1 MTVLLDLLAEEY
13 IQRWSPV
20 EVRCPPGDHIRL
32 AQSLL
37 FFYFLLVGSIT
48 IKALQARS
56 FLDTHRP
63 LLAIMRGLNNLVF
76 PCKIGRQISTREKKK
91 MEFTVYTWKSFCLVS
106 RTEVYTCCVVL
117 TNNTSEEKVLVGRK
131 SETHFGLKQQYVVG
145 MEWTVREFISFNSS
159 QAWHD
164 W

>member
-20 EVRCPPGDHIRL
+20 EVRCPPEDHIRL
-32 AQSLL
+32 AQSLF

-63 LLAIMRGLNNLVF
+63 LLAIMRRLNNLVF
-76 PCKIGRQISTREKKK
+76 PCKIGRQISTREKKNGIHRVHVK
-91 MEFTVYTWKSFCLVS
+91 IFL
-106 RTEVYTCCVVL
+106 
-117 TNNTSEEKVLVGRK
+117 
-131 SETHFGLKQQYVVG
+131 FG
-145 MEWTVREFISFNSS
+145 F
-159 QAWHD
+159 
-164 W
+164 

>member
-63 LLAIMRGLNNLVF
+63 LLAIMRRLNNLVF

-91 MEFTVYTWKSFCLVS
+91 WNSPCTRENLSVWFLGQRCTHAVS
-106 RTEVYTCCVVL
+106 C
-117 TNNTSEEKVLVGRK
+117 
-131 SETHFGLKQQYVVG
+131 
-145 MEWTVREFISFNSS
+145 S
-159 QAWHD
+159 QIIHQKKRFW
-164 W
+164 